1 MFFAIKRVRNIEF
14 KNEKKQQEIFTIW
27 HVETFEGGGKAR
39 IDYLKRIAR
48 EMEKENNEV
57 LFMIKQIDPRSL
69 ENEINSAAPDIIS
82 FGFGVGKIVLPHL
95 QAQSETFD
103 IRDELVESGSF
114 NKSFYAV
121 PFMVGGYAM
130 FNHSALADEFHVG
143 QNDYISPNEIYGN
156 LNLTPKEIE
165 GQYDLTD
172 SEYSQEII
180 KDEEFSKNLRAEYE
194 RQKEERK
201 KELEVLKKI
210 KKEKKEFKKREK
222 IEQRKIKLEA
232 KRFKKEELRKNKI
245 IEREKQKVEARIEE
259 ELMDDNLYPK
269 TKNNKNI

>member
-1 MFFAIKRVRNIEF
+1 MRKILLQSTFRTNSEICKRKWIWCIYYNFIDKVSGIKEVFGNLKVEQVKAKTIE
-14 KNEKKQQEIFTIW
+14 E
-27 HVETFEGGGKAR
+27 
-39 IDYLKRIAR
+39 
-48 EMEKENNEV
+48 
-57 LFMIKQIDPRSL
+57 L
-69 ENEINSAAPDIIS
+69 ENE
-82 FGFGVGKIVLPHL
+82 
-95 QAQSETFD
+95 
-103 IRDELVESGSF
+103 VEQES
-114 NKSFYAV
+114 NR
-121 PFMVGGYAM
+121 
-130 FNHSALADEFHVG
+130 
-143 QNDYISPNEIYGN
+143 
-156 LNLTPKEIE
+156 EIE